1 MPEQYDTFA
10 RLYDADYAMYFDDMR
25 FYSELARRTDGPI
38 MELMCGTGRV
48 LLPLAH
54 DGYDITGVDVSTDM
68 LAVARERVAEAG
80 LEQRVTLLE
89 ADIRRGPLPGG
100 FRLVFVAANSFMH
113 LETVADQLAALTAVR
128 SSLRRDGLLV
138 LDLFSPNPHELAQ
151 NDGRLILANTFELD
165 GERVQKFISTQT
177 DLAEQMN
184 YMTFIYD
191 RIAAGGGVTRRVLPL
206 TLRWHYRF
214 ELEHLLAR
222 AGYEVEAIF
231 GSYDLDDY
239 SSASDRLIAMAH
251 VR

>member
-1 MPEQYDTFA
+1 MPEQYDSFA
-10 RLYDADYAMYFDDMR
+10 RLYDADYAFYFDDTR

-48 LLPLAH
+48 MLPLAKE
-54 DGYDITGVDVSTDM
+54 GYDITGVDVSSDM
-68 LAVARERVAEAG
+68 LAVARERVADAG
-80 LEQRVTLLE
+80 LAARVTLLE

-113 LETVADQLAALTAVR
+113 LETIQEQLAALATIR

-138 LDLFSPNPHELAQ
+138 LDLFSPHPHELAQ

-165 GERVQKFISTQT
+165 GDRVQKFVSTET
-177 DLAEQMN
+177 DLAAQLN

-191 RIAAGGGVTRRVLPL
+191 RIDAEGRVSRRTLPL
-206 TLRWHYRF
+206 TLRWLYRF
-214 ELEHLLAR
+214 EVEHLLER
-222 AGYEVEAIF
+222 AGYELEAVF
-231 GSYDLDDY
+231 GTYDLDDY
-239 SSASDRLIAMAH
+239 SAASERLIAVAH